1 MVTKDAGK
9 LKVAAAG
16 DRELVMT
23 REFRAP
29 RSLVFEAWTR
39 PELVKRWLAGPE
51 GWVMSVCEIDF
62 RIGGAYRY
70 EWFKQKT
77 GERMGMGGEYRE
89 IVPEQKIVATEK
101 FDMSWYPGGAVVA
114 TTLEES
120 NGITTVETKVLYDS
134 REAREMVLKS
144 PMETGAEASYARLD
158 TLLETNF
165 A

>member
-1 MVTKDAGK
+1 
-9 LKVAAAG
+9 
-16 DRELVMT
+16 
-23 REFRAP
+23 
-29 RSLVFEAWTR
+29 
-39 PELVKRWLAGPE
+39 
-51 GWVMSVCEIDF
+51 
-62 RIGGAYRY
+62 
-70 EWFKQKT
+70 
-77 GERMGMGGEYRE
+77 MGGEYRE

-120 NGITTVETKVLYDS
+120 NGITRVETKVLYDS
-134 REAREMVLKS
+134 NEAREMVLRS